1 MFIIFV
7 AGVIVVF
14 VPIGSV
20 LWFIAAKDKYKKAKE
35 NTCGDLS
42 KRNVCGGNA
51 DDSCRRRAAILDS
64 IFHIVYQQ
72 YVERSSRW
80 III

>member
-42 KRNVCGGNA
+42 KRKRVNA

>member
-35 NTCGDLS
+35 NTCGDLG
-42 KRNVCGGNA
+42 KRKRVMYAAATLMTVAVGGLLFLIA
-51 DDSCRRRAAILDS
+51 SFTLS
-64 IFHIVYQQ
+64 INNM
-72 YVERSSRW
+72 
-80 III
+80 